1 MQSENTNKLIV
12 ALDLPNTAK
21 AEKLVEKLDDTVT
34 FYKIGLSLIPLGGF
48 DLAKKLKKLGKKVFL
63 DLKLFDIGNTIENTI
78 QNLNHL
84 DIDFLTVHGD
94 PQVVRSA
101 SKAKQNP
108 TMKILAV
115 TLLTSLNRNDLND
128 SLIKD
133 GNITSLVVQRAKNAF
148 LSGADGVIASPN
160 EARKIRDLPESTG
173 KLIVTPGVRISQ
185 KTKNDQKRVS
195 DPETAFKNGSDYI
208 VVGRPIFSSK
218 NPIKEAKKFHFPV
231 IKNLK
236 V

>member
-1 MQSENTNKLIV
+1 MQPETNNKLIV
-12 ALDLPNTAK
+12 ALDLPSTTK
-21 AEKLVEKLDDTVT
+21 AEKLVEKLGDTVT
-34 FYKIGLSLIPLGGF
+34 FYKIGLSLMPVGGF
-48 DLAKKLKKLGKKVFL
+48 SLAKKLKKLGKKVFL
-63 DLKLFDIGNTIENTI
+63 DLKLFDIGHTIENTI
-78 QNLNHL
+78 RNLNQL

-101 SKAKQNP
+101 SKAKKNP
-108 TMKILAV
+108 AMKILAV
-115 TLLTSLNRNDLND
+115 TLLTSMDRDDLND

-133 GNITSLVVQRAKNAF
+133 GNITDLVAQRAKNAL

-160 EARKIRDLPESTG
+160 EAKKIRGLTESSG

-185 KTKNDQKRVS
+185 KKNNDQKRVA

-218 NPIKEAKKFHFPV
+218 NPKKEVKKFQFPIIKHF
-231 IKNLK
+231 
-236 V
+236 